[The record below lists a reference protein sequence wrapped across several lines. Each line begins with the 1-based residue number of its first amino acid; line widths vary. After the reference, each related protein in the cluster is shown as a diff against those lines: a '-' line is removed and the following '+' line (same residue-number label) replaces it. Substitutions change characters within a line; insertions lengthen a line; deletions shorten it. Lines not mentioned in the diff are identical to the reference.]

1 VVDYLILTEK
11 KSAFDNFVTALGGE
25 TGTVNG
31 HTYQLT
37 HAQGHLLEF
46 LDPVD
51 QVAPNLK
58 DKYESW
64 ELKDL
69 PWNLQ
74 DLTWRKKAK
83 NGSAQKMIK
92 KIANESRQAQ
102 AIVIATDNDPSGEGE
117 LLAWEIIN
125 AINWRGPVYRE
136 YHDDESK
143 KGIQKALRNLRD
155 ISSQEKDGD
164 YIKAILRQRWDFA
177 SMQATRVSTT
187 LARSEGYRV
196 KVINQGRLKSV
207 MLAFTFDQLQR
218 IKHYQKKPYYEI
230 KFKDNN
236 GHIYARKV
244 KKEDDE
250 LIKKVRHA
258 DIKLAKQEQSTYS
271 SPTEVKLLSCTRK
284 KQVPNTLIDMTGI
297 DSAMAA
303 KGYSS
308 TMVEEVYQELYEKHY
323 LSYPRTGDKVITN
336 DQFIELVN
344 NADRIA
350 ATINVDQSLL
360 THRQPREKFVKDSAT
375 HGANRP
381 GEKVPETMDELKKAI
396 SSKSEKAQDCAVDI
410 YKLVAA
416 SALSI
421 LAEDYVYDSYEAC
434 VVNYPDFVTHFNQ
447 PVEYNYRLIYSEDN
461 LPKQQQPI
469 GSSAITFIDEGANPK
484 PAWPTKKWLYRRL
497 SAYGKYGIGTPA
509 TQQST
514 LAAITSNNGLLKAKG
529 AKLNLTDTGLMSALI
544 GYNTYI
550 ASPKITAQ
558 LFDAMDVVAKFEM
571 DPIEVLNTVTQVIK
585 HDIPIMQRNAKHL
598 KDILG
603 APKKVKYE
611 KKEKVMVQFQGK
623 AVQISRKWGTH
634 TFTDQELEDLSAGK
648 IITFKYKKGNLS
660 GQLGQSE
667 YKGRKFIGFIPDFKK
682 RGK

>member
-1 VVDYLILTEK
+1 
-11 KSAFDNFVTALGGE
+11 
-25 TGTVNG
+25 
-31 HTYQLT
+31 
-37 HAQGHLLEF
+37 
-46 LDPVD
+46 
-51 QVAPNLK
+51 
-58 DKYESW
+58 
-64 ELKDL
+64 
-69 PWNLQ
+69 
-74 DLTWRKKAK
+74 
-83 NGSAQKMIK
+83 
-92 KIANESRQAQ
+92 
-102 AIVIATDNDPSGEGE
+102 
-117 LLAWEIIN
+117 
-125 AINWRGPVYRE
+125 
-136 YHDDESK
+136 
-143 KGIQKALRNLRD
+143 
-155 ISSQEKDGD
+155 
-164 YIKAILRQRWDFA
+164 
-177 SMQATRVSTT
+177 
-187 LARSEGYRV
+187 
-196 KVINQGRLKSV
+196 
-207 MLAFTFDQLQR
+207 
-218 IKHYQKKPYYEI
+218 
-230 KFKDNN
+230 
-236 GHIYARKV
+236 
-244 KKEDDE
+244 
-250 LIKKVRHA
+250 
-258 DIKLAKQEQSTYS
+258 
-271 SPTEVKLLSCTRK
+271 
-284 KQVPNTLIDMTGI
+284 MTGI

-571 DPIEVLNTVTQVIK
+571 DPNKVLNTVTQVIK

>member
-1 VVDYLILTEK
+1 M
-11 KSAFDNFVTALGGE
+11 G
-25 TGTVNG
+25 
-31 HTYQLT
+31 
-37 HAQGHLLEF
+37 
-46 LDPVD
+46 
-51 QVAPNLK
+51 
-58 DKYESW
+58 
-64 ELKDL
+64 
-69 PWNLQ
+69 
-74 DLTWRKKAK
+74 
-83 NGSAQKMIK
+83 
-92 KIANESRQAQ
+92 
-102 AIVIATDNDPSGEGE
+102 
-117 LLAWEIIN
+117 
-125 AINWRGPVYRE
+125 
-136 YHDDESK
+136 
-143 KGIQKALRNLRD
+143 
-155 ISSQEKDGD
+155 
-164 YIKAILRQRWDFA
+164 
-177 SMQATRVSTT
+177 
-187 LARSEGYRV
+187 
-196 KVINQGRLKSV
+196 
-207 MLAFTFDQLQR
+207 
-218 IKHYQKKPYYEI
+218 
-230 KFKDNN
+230 
-236 GHIYARKV
+236 
-244 KKEDDE
+244 
-250 LIKKVRHA
+250 
-258 DIKLAKQEQSTYS
+258 
-271 SPTEVKLLSCTRK
+271 
-284 KQVPNTLIDMTGI
+284 
-297 DSAMAA
+297 
-303 KGYSS
+303 
-308 TMVEEVYQELYEKHY
+308 
-323 LSYPRTGDKVITN
+323 
-336 DQFIELVN
+336 
-344 NADRIA
+344 
-350 ATINVDQSLL
+350 
-360 THRQPREKFVKDSAT
+360 
-375 HGANRP
+375 
-381 GEKVPETMDELKKAI
+381 ELKKAVPG
-396 SSKSEKAQDCAVDI
+396 KSEKAQDCAVDI

-461 LPKQQQPI
+461 LPKQQQPL

-484 PAWPTKKWLYRRL
+484 PAWPTKKWLYHRL

-571 DPIEVLNTVTQVIK
+571 DPNKVLNTVTQVIK

-660 GQLGQSE
+660 GQLGPSE

>member
-1 VVDYLILTEK
+1 MFDYLILTEK
-11 KSAFDNFVTALGGE
+11 KSAFDNFVAALGGE

-155 ISSQEKDGD
+155 ISSQKKDGD
-164 YIKAILRQRWDFA
+164 YIKAVLRQRWDFA

-218 IKHYQKKPYYEI
+218 IKHYQKKPYYEV

-236 GHIYARKV
+236 GHVYARKV
-244 KKEDDE
+244 RKEDEE
-250 LIKKVRHA
+250 LSQPPLTKV
-258 DIKLAKQEQSTYS
+258 S
-271 SPTEVKLLSCTRK
+271 
-284 KQVPNTLIDMTGI
+284 
-297 DSAMAA
+297 
-303 KGYSS
+303 
-308 TMVEEVYQELYEKHY
+308 
-323 LSYPRTGDKVITN
+323 
-336 DQFIELVN
+336 
-344 NADRIA
+344 
-350 ATINVDQSLL
+350 
-360 THRQPREKFVKDSAT
+360 
-375 HGANRP
+375 
-381 GEKVPETMDELKKAI
+381 
-396 SSKSEKAQDCAVDI
+396 
-410 YKLVAA
+410 
-416 SALSI
+416 
-421 LAEDYVYDSYEAC
+421 
-434 VVNYPDFVTHFNQ
+434 
-447 PVEYNYRLIYSEDN
+447 
-461 LPKQQQPI
+461 
-469 GSSAITFIDEGANPK
+469 
-484 PAWPTKKWLYRRL
+484 
-497 SAYGKYGIGTPA
+497 
-509 TQQST
+509 
-514 LAAITSNNGLLKAKG
+514 GL
-529 AKLNLTDTGLMSALI
+529 
-544 GYNTYI
+544 
-550 ASPKITAQ
+550 
-558 LFDAMDVVAKFEM
+558 
-571 DPIEVLNTVTQVIK
+571 
-585 HDIPIMQRNAKHL
+585 
-598 KDILG
+598 
-603 APKKVKYE
+603 
-611 KKEKVMVQFQGK
+611 
-623 AVQISRKWGTH
+623 
-634 TFTDQELEDLSAGK
+634 
-648 IITFKYKKGNLS
+648 
-660 GQLGQSE
+660 
-667 YKGRKFIGFIPDFKK
+667 
-682 RGK
+682 

>member
-1 VVDYLILTEK
+1 MVDYLILTEK

-236 GHIYARKV
+236 GHIYARK
-244 KKEDDE
+244 
-250 LIKKVRHA
+250 
-258 DIKLAKQEQSTYS
+258 
-271 SPTEVKLLSCTRK
+271 
-284 KQVPNTLIDMTGI
+284 
-297 DSAMAA
+297 
-303 KGYSS
+303 
-308 TMVEEVYQELYEKHY
+308 
-323 LSYPRTGDKVITN
+323 
-336 DQFIELVN
+336 
-344 NADRIA
+344 
-350 ATINVDQSLL
+350 
-360 THRQPREKFVKDSAT
+360 
-375 HGANRP
+375 
-381 GEKVPETMDELKKAI
+381 
-396 SSKSEKAQDCAVDI
+396 
-410 YKLVAA
+410 
-416 SALSI
+416 
-421 LAEDYVYDSYEAC
+421 
-434 VVNYPDFVTHFNQ
+434 
-447 PVEYNYRLIYSEDN
+447 
-461 LPKQQQPI
+461 
-469 GSSAITFIDEGANPK
+469 
-484 PAWPTKKWLYRRL
+484 
-497 SAYGKYGIGTPA
+497 
-509 TQQST
+509 
-514 LAAITSNNGLLKAKG
+514 
-529 AKLNLTDTGLMSALI
+529 
-544 GYNTYI
+544 
-550 ASPKITAQ
+550 
-558 LFDAMDVVAKFEM
+558 
-571 DPIEVLNTVTQVIK
+571 
-585 HDIPIMQRNAKHL
+585 
-598 KDILG
+598 
-603 APKKVKYE
+603 
-611 KKEKVMVQFQGK
+611 
-623 AVQISRKWGTH
+623 
-634 TFTDQELEDLSAGK
+634 
-648 IITFKYKKGNLS
+648 
-660 GQLGQSE
+660 
-667 YKGRKFIGFIPDFKK
+667 
-682 RGK
+682 